1 MGKFFQEKC
10 LTSVTAA
17 SESASNGQMLNTDT
31 ENTILNQIR
40 QGNYSRATLLIDH
53 HKEMVYQICY
63 RILLNQADAEE
74 AAQDSFLK
82 AFEALDQFR
91 GEAKF
96 STWLYRIAYN
106 MALGKNRQNSR
117 RSVWEWVTD
126 QLPDRQQGPDAAEIM
141 EQEDRKE
148 QVHAAINQLPEEERV
163 IISLYYLEEMSTKE
177 IAEVVNIKPNLVK
190 VRLHRSRK
198 KLEEKL
204 SNRKSMFAL

>member
-17 SESASNGQMLNTDT
+17 SDSASNGQMLNTDT

-63 RILLNQADAEE
+63 RILLNHADAEE

-126 QLPDRQQGPDAAEIM
+126 QLPDRQQGPDAAEMM

-148 QVHAAINQLPEEERV
+148 QVHAAISQLPEEERV